1 MLDREATDRIVDV
14 ASVALI
20 SVAAV
25 LSAVCGYQSARWGE
39 QQARLYSLAS
49 ANRIQSAQVA
59 DRAGILTSIDVT
71 LFLHYLDAV
80 AAGNTREAQFLRR
93 RFRPEMRPA
102 MDAWLATKPL
112 KNPKAP
118 SSPFA
123 MPQYTLRANA
133 EARKFNAQASAEFDR
148 AQTAA
153 RHADEFLLL
162 TVIFASVSFLAG
174 VSTKMVF
181 PRHAIVITVG
191 VLALIYGLVR
201 LGRLPFL

>member
-1 MLDREATDRIVDV
+1 VLDREATDRIVDV

-181 PRHAIVITVG
+181 PRHAIVITIG

>member
-39 QQARLYSLAS
+39 QQARLYNLAS
-49 ANRIQSAQVA
+49 ANRIQSAEVA
-59 DRAGILTSIDVT
+59 DRASVLTSIDVT
-71 LFLHYLDAV
+71 LFLHYVDAV
-80 AAGNTREAQFLRR
+80 AAGDTREAQFLRR

-123 MPQYTLRANA
+123 MPQYTLRANS
-133 EARKFNAQASAEFDR
+133 EARKFNAQASAEFDQ

-153 RHADEFLLL
+153 EHADRFLLL
-162 TVIFASVSFLAG
+162 TVVFAGVSFLAG
-174 VSTKMVF
+174 MSTKMQF
-181 PRHAIVITVG
+181 PRHAVVVAVG
-191 VLALIYGLVR
+191 ILALIYGLIR
-201 LGRLPFL
+201 LAELPFL